1 MSTTIVVSIVLG
13 VAVLA
18 GGAILLAR
26 AVRKAA
32 KAKALAAE
40 VEAHRRMA
48 AVDSNRSMP
57 YTAKRLRDSNF
68 CL

>member
-1 MSTTIVVSIVLG
+1 LSTTVVVTIVLG

-18 GGAILLAR
+18 GGAVLLAR
-26 AVRKAA
+26 IVRKAA

-48 AVDSNRSMP
+48 AVDGNRSMP

>member
-13 VAVLA
+13 IAILA
-18 GGAILLAR
+18 GGAVLLAR
-26 AVRKAA
+26 VVRKAA

-48 AVDSNRSMP
+48 QVDSNRSVP
-57 YTAKRLRDSNF
+57 FTAKRLRDGDW
-68 CL
+68 

>member
-48 AVDSNRSMP
+48 AVDGNRSMP
-57 YTAKRLRDSNF
+57 YTARRLRDSSF
-68 CL
+68 

>member
-1 MSTTIVVSIVLG
+1 LSTTIVVTVVLG
-13 VAVLA
+13 IAILVP
-18 GGAILLAR
+18 GALLLAR
-26 AVRKAA
+26 VVRKAA

-48 AVDSNRSMP
+48 AVDGNRSMP
-57 YTAKRLRDSNF
+57 YTARRLRNSNF

>member
-1 MSTTIVVSIVLG
+1 MSTTVVVTILLG

-18 GGAILLAR
+18 GGAVLVAR
-26 AVRKAA
+26 IVRKAA

-48 AVDSNRSMP
+48 AVDGNRSMP
-57 YTAKRLRDSNF
+57 YTARRLRNSNF

>member
-1 MSTTIVVSIVLG
+1 MSTTIVVSILLG
-13 VAVLA
+13 IAILA
-18 GGAILLAR
+18 GGAVLLAR
-26 AVRKAA
+26 VVRKAA

-57 YTAKRLRDSNF
+57 HTAQRLRDGRF
-68 CL
+68 

>member
-1 MSTTIVVSIVLG
+1 M
-13 VAVLA
+13 
-18 GGAILLAR
+18 AR

-48 AVDSNRSMP
+48 AVDGNRSMP

>member
-1 MSTTIVVSIVLG
+1 MSTTVVVTIVLG

-18 GGAILLAR
+18 GGAVLLAR
-26 AVRKAA
+26 IVRKAA

-48 AVDSNRSMP
+48 AVDGNRSMP
-57 YTAKRLRDSNF
+57 YTARRLRNSNF

>member
-1 MSTTIVVSIVLG
+1 MSTTIVVTVVLG
-13 VAVLA
+13 VAILVPCA
-18 GGAILLAR
+18 FLLAR
-26 AVRKAA
+26 IVRKAA

-48 AVDSNRSMP
+48 EVDDNRSMP
-57 YTAKRLRDSNF
+57 YTARRLRNSNF

>member
-1 MSTTIVVSIVLG
+1 MSTTVVVTIVLG

-18 GGAILLAR
+18 GGAVLVAR
-26 AVRKAA
+26 IVRKAA

-48 AVDSNRSMP
+48 AVDGNRSMP
-57 YTAKRLRDSNF
+57 YTARRLRNSNF

>member
-1 MSTTIVVSIVLG
+1 LSTTIVVSIVCG
-13 VAVLA
+13 IAVLA

-26 AVRKAA
+26 IVRKAA

-48 AVDSNRSMP
+48 EVDGNRSMP
-57 YTAKRLRDSNF
+57 YTARRLRDSSF
-68 CL
+68 